1 MTLGDKIR
9 LLRTEKKVSIR
20 KLSDLTG
27 LSKSTL
33 SDIENNKSKKPTVD
47 TIERV
52 ARALEIPISE
62 LFDEE
67 EKITGSGAIGE
78 KHDNDERVNSSH
90 VFLRSVARAKERP
103 KEIQDR
109 IAAFIDLVLEQE
121 DKK

>member
-67 EKITGSGAIGE
+67 QKITGIDAIGD
-78 KHDNDERVNSSH
+78 KDENVKIGRAH
-90 VFLRSVARAKERP
+90 V
-103 KEIQDR
+103 
-109 IAAFIDLVLEQE
+109 
-121 DKK
+121 